1 MACLSITEGQRWTV
15 VMTTSGELGVK
26 LRPRIEEIEET
37 RRELG
42 EAALIL
48 ANGDPDELLHAAG
61 ILVQAAAD
69 LFGTARKLAEV
80 RL

>member
-1 MACLSITEGQRWTV
+1 MACRSIPRASEWTV
-15 VMTTSGELGVK
+15 VMTTPGELGVN

-69 LFGTARKLAEV
+69 LFGTARKLAEM